1 MSIPNNGS
9 DVRIRGIKAQCI
21 AQATEA
27 VTPTASQFILK
38 NIFCIPSRKYNP
50 RNSVAKK
57 Y

>member
-38 NIFCIPSRKYNP
+38 NSFCIPSRKYNP